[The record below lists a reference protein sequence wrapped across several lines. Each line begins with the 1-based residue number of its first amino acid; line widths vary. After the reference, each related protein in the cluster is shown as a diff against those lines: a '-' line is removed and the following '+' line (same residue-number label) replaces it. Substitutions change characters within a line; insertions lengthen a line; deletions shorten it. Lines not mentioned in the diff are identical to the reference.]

1 MCAEVLSRA
10 WGLLSLALL
19 LTTGCVTL
27 PPRTGVDSWAHGPRP
42 TQVLWNTAGGVAE
55 QAPSLVEPGSSE
67 RLGRRRGPKREQ
79 GSNIGG
85 TSPEETAGEEAFT
98 CGGQERPSGWPDLSS
113 SQEVLA
119 PFLACAS
126 PAEFVAMQQGVDM
139 PRLVESLKDWDA
151 VRLGALGPLD
161 GEASKVLNGKRAGFL
176 VTATEKYG
184 VPLAEVF
191 ALFLVHAAF
200 DDELREVLQRL
211 ARDKQLGETLGS
223 MPTVREEL
231 QRRGLKLSD
240 FPERTEQFGDVLRGL
255 GRAGRDALVT
265 IPVVAEPLYT
275 EFSAKR
281 GHLPPPYQEALD
293 AVERALVLERFTP
306 GNMALGTFDHLT
318 FGVPMGFFHLV
329 AGAGQGAQSL
339 AQGRYEQATRELAP
353 AALMVALYARGT
365 GTRLLPEAL
374 SAEGLKRG
382 LGRLQSQLGVEAA
395 RDLFRYLQAG
405 RENALFAAQSGE
417 AGLLALY
424 EAKGSAA
431 KAQAL
436 LAEASRE
443 RPGPQAGRSG
453 GAKEA
458 STVAARVHEAAGFE
472 REAVE
477 ARWTQWEQEA
487 PGRRLTSD
495 VRELEKQ
502 RPSLEAPQPG
512 AEAHSR
518 WGDYVGYFERR
529 VAELK
534 QGAQAKGPLT
544 WRDYHRLR
552 GSFAKG
558 MEFERA
564 MVVKLRRDAAL
575 PRGQRKWLQGFN
587 QPRIETHVGVAK
599 ADLRFADVLV
609 IEMEPTVGQ
618 PPRVETFSFK
628 SRDLRALET
637 NGLEAQLKADAS
649 AALRYYGETLNIRRR
664 TLQSEVDGLEVQVQR
679 VRLIYEG
686 GAVYGEK
693 FNKLNAAA
701 ERVRMHVKEVE
712 ISFE

>member
-1 MCAEVLSRA
+1 M
-10 WGLLSLALL
+10 
-19 LTTGCVTL
+19 
-27 PPRTGVDSWAHGPRP
+27 
-42 TQVLWNTAGGVAE
+42 
-55 QAPSLVEPGSSE
+55 
-67 RLGRRRGPKREQ
+67 
-79 GSNIGG
+79 
-85 TSPEETAGEEAFT
+85 
-98 CGGQERPSGWPDLSS
+98 
-113 SQEVLA
+113 LA

-161 GEASKVLNGKRAGFL
+161 ADASKILNGKRAGFL

-191 ALFLVHAAF
+191 ALFIVHAAF

-211 ARDKQLGETLGS
+211 VHNKQLGETLGS

-240 FPERTEQFGDVLRGL
+240 FPERTEQAGDVLRGL
-255 GRAGRDALVT
+255 GRAGREALVT
-265 IPVVAEPLYT
+265 IPVFAEPLYT

-306 GNMALGTFDHLT
+306 GKMALGTFDHLT
-318 FGVPMGFFHLV
+318 FGVPMGFFHLA

-353 AALMVALYARGT
+353 AVLMVALYARGK

-443 RPGPQAGRSG
+443 RPGPPAGRSG
-453 GAKEA
+453 GAKDA
-458 STVAARVHEAAGFE
+458 STLAARVHEAAGFE

-477 ARWTQWEQEA
+477 ARWVQWEQEA
-487 PGRRLTSD
+487 PGRRLASD
-495 VRELEKQ
+495 VRELEKH
-502 RPSLEAPQPG
+502 RPLLEAPQPG
-512 AEAHSR
+512 AEAHAR
-518 WGDYVGYFERR
+518 WGEYVGYFERR

-544 WRDYHRLR
+544 WRDYHQLR
-552 GSFAKG
+552 GTFAQG

-564 MVVKLRRDAAL
+564 MVVKLREDALL
-575 PRGQRKWLQGFN
+575 PQAKRKWLQGFN
-587 QPRIETHVGVAK
+587 KPRIETHVGVAK

-609 IEMEPTVGQ
+609 IEMEPPAGQ
-618 PPRVETFSFK
+618 PSRVETFSFK
-628 SRDLRALET
+628 SRNLQLLEERVM
-637 NGLEAQLKADAS
+637 GAQMKADAS
-649 AALRYYGETLNIRRR
+649 AALRYYGEKLNIRRR
-664 TLQSEVDGLEVQVQR
+664 TLQSEGDGLEVQVQR
-679 VRLIYEG
+679 VRLVYEC
-686 GAVYGEK
+686 GALKPDQIKALLRVGESTQRK
-693 FNKLNAAA
+693 
-701 ERVRMHVKEVE
+701 VKGVEV
-712 ISFE
+712 SFE